1 MSMRERLVA
10 ALPSG
15 IETHFPTSN
24 QHAQEILNRW
34 SDTGIEAPFA
44 IVVPTKNADVVAAV
58 KFAASEGQQIVC
70 GGGGRGCYVPVGS
83 QILYLDLKRFNSIQI
98 DQEQGTVS
106 VGGGATAG
114 EVSKAC
120 AAQGRYTR
128 KYPESDPFAMFIDHS
143 QYSPSLAQLG
153 WLEQFWV
160 GLEVL

>member
-1 MSMRERLVA
+1 MSVRERLVA

-15 IETHFPTSN
+15 IETHFPTSD

-44 IVVPTKNADVVAAV
+44 VVMPTKNADVVAAV
-58 KFAASEGQQIVC
+58 KFAASEGLQIVC
-70 GGGGRGCYVPVGS
+70 GGGGRGCYVPVGL
-83 QILYLDLKRFNSIQI
+83 QTLYLDLKRFNSIQI

-120 AAQGRYTR
+120 AAQRRYTR
-128 KYPESDPFAMFIDHS
+128 KYTQTDSFAMFIDHN
-143 QYSPSLAQLG
+143 QCCLSLAQL
-153 WLEQFWV
+153 V
-160 GLEVL
+160 